1 MGDRR
6 AIDPQIPEP
15 VGAPIHRQSSDP
27 LLVTGL
33 RALMSVSSG
42 SADIVIGLVDGPVA
56 ADHPALV
63 DAKLHALSEGA
74 ICSIAPH
81 TYACAHGTA
90 VAGLL
95 ASSADAPVNGI
106 CPDSPI
112 VVSPIF
118 SGDEL
123 ELTASPRLV
132 ADAITKC
139 VRAGARIIN
148 LSAAFDGA
156 LSTDAFDLS
165 VAVDDA
171 ARHGVIVVVAAGNH
185 RRVGGSPLISHPWVV
200 PVTSCD
206 LAGSPLASAM
216 VGRSIGRNGLLAPG
230 FGAHTLTPDGGYGTF
245 SGTSA
250 AAPLVTGALALAWAV
265 APGLSATE
273 IRSLALGTR
282 KRRTVVPPMLDANHI
297 RTDLIPTK
305 GGVIRT

>member
-1 MGDRR
+1 MGDSR
-6 AIDPQIPEP
+6 AIDPQNPEL
-15 VGAPIHRQSSDP
+15 VGEPIHAQSSDP

-42 SADIVIGLVDGPVA
+42 SADVVIGLVDGPVA

-63 DAKLHALSEGA
+63 DAKVQALSEGA
-74 ICSIAPH
+74 ICLLGPH

-95 ASSADAPVNGI
+95 ASSTDAPVNGI

-118 SGDEL
+118 SGDNPQ
-123 ELTASPRLV
+123 LTASPRLA
-132 ADAITKC
+132 ADAITRC

-148 LSAAFDGA
+148 VSAAFDDA
-156 LSTDAFDLS
+156 FPIDAFDLS
-165 VAVDDA
+165 AALDDA

-185 RRVGGSPLISHPWVV
+185 RRVSGSPLISHPWVV

-206 LAGSPLASAM
+206 LTGSPLASAM
-216 VGRSIGRNGLLAPG
+216 VGRSIGRSGLLAPG
-230 FGAHTLTPDGGYGTF
+230 LGAHTLTPDGGYGVF

-250 AAPLVTGALALAWAV
+250 AAPLVTGAIALAWAV
-265 APGLSATE
+265 APGLSAAE
-273 IRSLALGTR
+273 IRNIALGTR
-282 KRRTVVPPMLDANHI
+282 KRRTVVPPMLDANRI
-297 RTDLIPTK
+297 WTDLSSTK
-305 GGVIRT
+305 EA